1 MTTASP
7 SEESNRSPISLR
19 ASSGLG
25 WTSVALSVVLVL
37 ASVGFA
43 DSRQVLERLETV
55 NVRWFGV
62 AFALGLAQLALLGLR
77 WSRIANEL
85 GLNLGWLKATSEYA
99 LSILANQ
106 VLPTG
111 VAGDG
116 LRAWRHS
123 RAASEESPYVVFEA
137 MALDRISGQLALWLV
152 VVLTAPLTL
161 SAGLVHASSIAL
173 GAAVLLGCALSLWLL
188 VSWVPGWQRNR
199 ARLATFLRRS
209 ALFLFSPRGAAVHLP
224 YSLLLVGFTLA
235 QLYVAARAV
244 GVELPWLQ
252 LAWLGPLILVAA
264 SLPSFFGGWGVREG
278 ASALLFAAAGLPQ
291 STGVAVSMV
300 YGAFALVVSL
310 PGFIVL
316 LFDTERASKSE
327 NGSWGYAN
335 ALSML
340 GGTLLALWLSY
351 PPLLAFVAALC
362 FFIMVAQSRG
372 SWTPDGGFGLPNVI
386 TTVRLFLTAGL
397 LFSHQHPLGLLLAL
411 VALVNILLDVADGWL
426 ARRNNQSSKFG
437 AQYDI
442 ETDALLVLTLTV
454 ILFTRHI
461 AGAWVLTAGLLRY
474 LYVLAPAIVPTSR
487 GEYPRSRHGRFIYVL
502 MVVCYMLAL
511 IVPASTGSYL
521 ALIGTVAVSGSFL
534 HSFWYR
540 YRPEPVPAV

>member
-1 MTTASP
+1 MTTADP
-7 SEESNRSPISLR
+7 SEESDRSPSSLR
-19 ASSGLG
+19 APSGLG

-43 DSRQVLERLETV
+43 DSRQVLERLQTV

-99 LSILANQ
+99 LSLLANQ

-123 RAASEESPYVVFEA
+123 RASSEESPYVVFEA

-152 VVLTAPLTL
+152 VAVTAPLTL
-161 SAGLVHASSIAL
+161 SSGLVHASALAL
-173 GAAVLLGCALSLWLL
+173 GAAVLLGSGLSLWLL
-188 VSWVPGWQRNR
+188 VSWVPRWQRNR
-199 ARLATFLRRS
+199 ARVVTFLRRS

-224 YSLLLVGFTLA
+224 YSLLFVGFTLA
-235 QLYVAARAV
+235 QLYVAARAI
-244 GVELPWLQ
+244 GVELPWQ
-252 LAWLGPLILVAA
+252 ELAWLGPLILVAA

-316 LFDTERASKSE
+316 LFDAERSPKA
-327 NGSWGYAN
+327 GDTPWGYAN

-351 PPLLAFVAALC
+351 PPLLAFVAALS

-372 SWTPDGGFGLPNVI
+372 RWTPDGGFGLPNAI
-386 TTVRLFLTAGL
+386 TTVRIILSAGL

-411 VALVNILLDVADGWL
+411 VAVFNLLLDVADGWL

-442 ETDALLVLTLTV
+442 ETDALLVLALTV

-474 LYVLAPAIVPTSR
+474 LYVLAPAIVAPSR
-487 GEYPRSRHGRFIYVL
+487 GDLPRARHARFVYVL
-502 MVVCYMLAL
+502 MMACYMLAL
-511 IVPASTGSYL
+511 IVPTSLGSYL
-521 ALIGTVAVSGSFL
+521 AMLGTAAVSCSFL
-534 HSFWYR
+534 HSFWYK
-540 YRPEPVPAV
+540 YRSGPVAAV